1 MLAPERDVLLEHEL
15 GRDHDHDHDQQPFTR
30 ESQPFGIRDGVV
42 EVTIEDR
49 DLVNGYGGATPSP
62 SS

>member
-1 MLAPERDVLLEHEL
+1 MLAPERDVLLQHEL
-15 GRDHDHDHDQQPFTR
+15 GRDHDQQPFTR

-49 DLVNGYGGATPSP
+49 DLVNGYGGGDTITVELTE
-62 SS
+62 